1 MFEAMIR
8 VHRYACR
15 ALLKRWIRY
24 RTTIVKNAKKH
35 TCVGVNPLLSR
46 ALMRMRAINSSIQDL
61 LTMQILCI
69 PRILF
74 CLHCR

>member
-1 MFEAMIR
+1 M
-8 VHRYACR
+8 HRYACQ

-24 RTTIVKNAKKH
+24 RTNNVKNAKKH
-35 TCVGVNPLLSR
+35 TCVGVIPLLLR
-46 ALMRMRAINSSIQDL
+46 ALMRMRAINPCIQDL

-74 CLHCR
+74 CLDCR